1 MGVMLFI
8 IVVIASFIIVRI
20 GAIAFQLTG
29 LEWSLAKFQSLSC
42 FSGTGFTTKEAE
54 LVTGHPQ
61 RRRIATVLM
70 VLGNA
75 GFITMIAT
83 GLSALNPENTILGWL
98 SKSFFPFLP
107 LWSVRWVNMGVI
119 AIAVFAVYKVFTNKK
134 FTKKITEYLKK
145 KILKKELFKPATF
158 EELLM
163 LAGGYGISSIDVRAN
178 SPLIEKTLEQSALRQ
193 NNITVLAI
201 VREGET
207 IPNPP
212 AETTISAG
220 DELISFGQLE
230 NIRKRCISKKEILC
244 DDGKKN

>member
-1 MGVMLFI
+1 MNVMLFI
-8 IVVIASFIIVRI
+8 IVLVASFVIVRI

-29 LEWSLAKFQSLSC
+29 LEWSLAKFQALSC

-61 RRRIATVLM
+61 RRRIATVLI

-83 GLSALNPENTILGWL
+83 GLSALNPENTLLGWL
-98 SKSFFPFLP
+98 AKSFLPFLP

-134 FTKKITEYLKK
+134 FTKKITDYFKK
-145 KILKKELFKPATF
+145 IILKKELFKPATF

-163 LAGGYGISSIDVRAN
+163 LADGFGISKINIKTNDR
-178 SPLIEKTLEQSALRQ
+178 LIEKTLGQSALRQ

-201 VREGET
+201 VRNDET

-212 AETTISAG
+212 AETKIRAG

-230 NIRKRCISKKEILC
+230 NIRKRCIPKKEILR
-244 DDGKKN
+244 DDDKKD